1 MRNAI
6 AFANNDVA
14 TIAWSYGMRP
24 NGCMGFALYRIDAA
38 GKETALPS
46 HAVFPGQKIAP
57 GQTTADFPIQKFY
70 WKDPFARLVA
80 ETTNS
85 FTFRYKI
92 VPLEG
97 KPGSLTPMTS
107 LPLLTTNE
115 VELTSKCSP
124 SLSATFNRGLISTQH
139 VATALK
145 GNFNLDQFKAQIG
158 AKGNQL
164 RNDLTGDMAGTLTG
178 FLGRAKNSGQ
188 IYAALYEL
196 TDTELVDGLVALG
209 KKLNLIV
216 ADIVS
221 KPKRG
226 AAAVDPAKSG
236 AKTTGKKVKTKAA
249 AKKSPAKKSPGKT
262 P

>member
-24 NGCMGFALYRIDAA
+24 DGCMGFALYRLDAS
-38 GKETALPS
+38 GKETVLPS

-70 WKDPFARLVA
+70 WKDPFARLAA
-80 ETTNS
+80 EKTNS

-92 VPLEG
+92 VPLQG

-107 LPLLTTNE
+107 LPILTTNE

-124 SLSATFNRGLISTQH
+124 TLSATFNRGLISTQH
-139 VATALK
+139 VANALK

-158 AKGNQL
+158 TKGNQL
-164 RNDLTGDMAGTLTG
+164 
-178 FLGRAKNSGQ
+178 
-188 IYAALYEL
+188 
-196 TDTELVDGLVALG
+196 
-209 KKLNLIV
+209 
-216 ADIVS
+216 
-221 KPKRG
+221 P
-226 AAAVDPAKSG
+226 
-236 AKTTGKKVKTKAA
+236 TT
-249 AKKSPAKKSPGKT
+249 
-262 P
+262 